1 MVYSVKITNQAGEDL
16 KTIYEYIAFE
26 LNSAENAE
34 AQLSRL
40 EKNILKLNEMPYRFK
55 LYEKEPWKTRGLRTM
70 PVDNY
75 LVFYLPNDDTR
86 TVTIIRVMYGGRNT
100 DKQLD
105 N

>member
-1 MVYSVKITNQAGEDL
+1 MMYSVKITNQAGEDL
-16 KTIYEYIAFE
+16 KAIYEYIAFE
-26 LNSAENAE
+26 LNSYENAE

-40 EKNILKLNEMPYRFK
+40 EENILKLNEMPYRFK
-55 LYEKEPWKTRGLRTM
+55 AYEKEPWKTRGLRMM

-75 LVFYLPNDDTR
+75 LVFYIPNDDTR
-86 TVTIIRVMYGGRNT
+86 TVTIIRIMYGGRNT